1 MYLGRWK
8 RGAILFVTVGAIFWA
23 GVALGGVMTVDSR
36 YESWWFAAQSLTGVN
51 GLAGWYR
58 QEQVYKDISSDPDE
72 NNPLVTRSGRPGP
85 EQMAVDYE
93 LQRRGLALATPTE
106 GVARAYTGVAGM
118 LNLLC
123 IFDAMMLCFLG
134 IRGEPGSK
142 NNRQEPEKPG
152 ADDENGERA

>member
-1 MYLGRWK
+1 VYLGRWK

-51 GLAGWYR
+51 GLVGWYR
-58 QEQVYKDISSDPDE
+58 QEQVYKDISSDPETE
-72 NNPLVTRSGRPGP
+72 NNPLAHRSGRPGP

-123 IFDAMMLCFLG
+123 IFDAMMLCLLG
-134 IRGEPGSK
+134 IRGEPS
-142 NNRQEPEKPG
+142 RTEPEKAG
-152 ADDENGERA
+152 ADDKNREQV